1 MVKEVTVTLLKL
13 ANTQTNKQ
21 TNLQGIYFIKGL
33 TPFSTANTPQYE
45 FFKFF
50 VGMDQWWIS
59 LQPSSSC
66 KSSTW
71 SSAPQ
76 CCSAEMTTDLQRV
89 LSWWKIWV
97 NRWKFCVVQVDLFFF
112 NERNGKSY
120 WYPFAGIILQ
130 SMKWSFFWKRSAR
143 YSFIWKNCSMMKLR
157 SFFHHVS
164 CNLEW
169 IHDFPPSLGF
179 FVLSVFSPNNCVCLL
194 LMCRFPVSLSRLHCS
209 FR

>member
-1 MVKEVTVTLLKL
+1 MVQEVTFSSQ
-13 ANTQTNKQ
+13 ANKQ
-21 TNLQGIYFIKGL
+21 TNLQGISFYKGL
-33 TPFSTANTPQYE
+33 APFSTANTPQYE
-45 FFKFF
+45 FFEVF

-76 CCSAEMTTDLQRV
+76 MCSAVQRPDLRRV
-89 LSWWKIWV
+89 FLVVFFIWV
-97 NRWKFCVVQVDLFFF
+97 NRWKFFVVQVDLFFF
-112 NERNGKSY
+112 NERNGKSF

-130 SMKWSFFWKRSAR
+130 SMKWIFFEKDQLDIF
-143 YSFIWKNCSMMKLR
+143 FIWKNCSMMKLR